1 MSNMI
6 VFLYFFI
13 TDYLKVPTYIL
24 CQQHKTSFG
33 QSPIRVFV
41 EPSKKNLYR
50 VIYQTARQL
59 NSFYRRLCL
68 YSTASQ
74 IHCFSQTQ
82 ATKKMEKICRF
93 FYEDNVYDIV

>member
-6 VFLYFFI
+6 VFLYIFI

-41 EPSKKNLYR
+41 EPSKKKFSIESYIRQQGNLIAFIDVYVYIAQPHKFIVSHKR
-50 VIYQTARQL
+50 KQQKNGKNL
-59 NSFYRRLCL
+59 P
-68 YSTASQ
+68 
-74 IHCFSQTQ
+74 
-82 ATKKMEKICRF
+82 F
-93 FYEDNVYDIV
+93 FL